1 MGNALNAQG
10 IRQVRGD
17 LVVVGRFYMNFS
29 RDGARSGSLLRQG
42 LDARLWPPE
51 AQAQFQTLPPGTPRP
66 QVEILGSVRVA
77 QQIPS
82 EAQVL
87 LRHES
92 PPLIHLL
99 KLVNLYSNNAMAEML
114 AEAVGGAAQVAQI
127 ARAAAGIPAE
137 ELHLINGSGLGVE
150 NRISPRANVA
160 MLRAT
165 QALLEERGLSL
176 ADAFAVVGQDV
187 GVLERRLLPG
197 ILIAKS
203 GTLSGLS
210 TLAGVL
216 PTERGDIWFAVMNG
230 GANLADLRTWQG
242 EFLSRLQSRWG
253 SPAALPE
260 RWLPRPLDTRSRRE
274 SSPRL

>member
-1 MGNALNAQG
+1 M
-10 IRQVRGD
+10 
-17 LVVVGRFYMNFS
+17 
-29 RDGARSGSLLRQG
+29 
-42 LDARLWPPE
+42 
-51 AQAQFQTLPPGTPRP
+51 
-66 QVEILGSVRVA
+66 RVA

-99 KLVNLYSNNAMAEML
+99 KLMNLYSNNAMAEML

-203 GTLSGLS
+203 GTLSGVS